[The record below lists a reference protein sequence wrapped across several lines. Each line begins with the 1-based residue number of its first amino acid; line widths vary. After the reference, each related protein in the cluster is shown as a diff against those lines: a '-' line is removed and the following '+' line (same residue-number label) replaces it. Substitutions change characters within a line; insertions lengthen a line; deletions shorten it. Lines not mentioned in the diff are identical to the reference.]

1 MRLRESI
8 RQTCRTATAAGWRVA
23 AGAGWLLLGAAV
35 AVASVMLGMLLVGT
49 FREPPAPRDSGGQ
62 PPGTF
67 GLETCAEAPREAGK
81 ECTHTEGRQ
90 DEHQRGD

>member
-8 RQTCRTATAAGWRVA
+8 RQTCRTATATKWRVA
-23 AGAGWLLLGAAV
+23 ARVGWLLLGAAV
-35 AVASVMLGMLLVGT
+35 ATGSVMLGMLLVGT
-49 FREPPAPRDSGGQ
+49 FREPPM
-62 PPGTF
+62 TF